1 MTDVLTAAAPTPL
14 HPRPSMAARIRIS
27 QAAVIVNA
35 SKFLPTELARF
46 QTQVN
51 LAFDSLGWLIPRWLP
66 TTVESQ
72 GKLEAR
78 SAVGAG
84 VDLVLVAGGDG
95 TIRTV
100 AQELSGT
107 AMTMAILPIGTGNLL
122 ARNLQIP
129 RKDIVAAVV
138 VACTGVDR
146 RMDVGWVGVD
156 RTGTGDYP
164 ERHAF
169 LVMAGSGFDAATMA
183 GAGTS
188 MKKRLGPAAYLV
200 AGTRA
205 IQQKMASTT
214 VTVDGAA
221 SRTGKTRGVVVGNCG
236 SLTMGLT
243 LMPEADPTDGVLDGV
258 IFFQRT
264 IADWARV
271 AYSVATRSN
280 RESTLMPRIRGQAIE
295 YSSDAPQPVEVDGDV
310 IGEARGVLFHVQVG
324 AISVRCPRV
333 RVAGVLHGD

>member
-1 MTDVLTAAAPTPL
+1 MTDVLTAPGPRPFRL
-14 HPRPSMAARIRIS
+14 HPSRAGRIRLS

-35 SKFLPTELARF
+35 SKFLPTDLARF

-51 LAFDSLGWLIPRWLP
+51 LAFDSLGWQIPRWLP
-66 TTVESQ
+66 TTAESQ

-78 SAVGAG
+78 RAASAD

-100 AQELSGT
+100 AQELAGT
-107 AMTMAILPIGTGNLL
+107 ATTLAILPIGTGNLL

-129 RKDIVAAVV
+129 RKDIVSAVV
-138 VACTGVDR
+138 VACTGVNR
-146 RMDVGWVGVD
+146 RMDVGWLGVD
-156 RTGTGDYP
+156 RSGNGDYS

-169 LVMAGSGFDAATMA
+169 LVMAGTGFDAATMA
-183 GAGTS
+183 GAGTT

-200 AGTRA
+200 AGIRA

-221 SRTGKTRGVVVGNCG
+221 PSTGKTRGVVVGNCG

-243 LMPEADPTDGVLDGV
+243 LMPEADPTDGILDGV
-258 IFFQRT
+258 VFFQRT

-280 RESTLMPRIRGQAIE
+280 RESTLMPRIRGQVIE
-295 YSSDAPQPVEVDGDV
+295 YRSDAPQPVEVDGDV
-310 IGEARGVLFHVQVG
+310 IGDARGVLFHVQVG
-324 AISVRCPRV
+324 ALSVRCP
-333 RVAGVLHGD
+333 